1 MGTTIV
7 TYQGIISSIL
17 ETSRDCYE
25 LENPTLG
32 SLLDSM
38 SARHGYE
45 FRKLIKDIPTCH
57 VAVDGK
63 PVDVNRDADIKL
75 PDACQVDVGMALMT
89 GVGCCG

>member
-1 MGTTIV
+1 MGTIIV
-7 TYQGIISSIL
+7 TYQGVISSML

-25 LENPTLG
+25 LENPNLG

-38 SARHGYE
+38 STRHGYE
-45 FRKLIKDIPTCH
+45 LRRLIKDIPMCH

-63 PVDVNRDADIKL
+63 PVDLDVDADLKL
-75 PDACQVDVGMALMT
+75 PDACQVDVRMPLMS

>member
-1 MGTTIV
+1 MGIAIV
-7 TYQGIISSIL
+7 TYQGIISSML

-25 LENPTLG
+25 LENSTLG

-45 FRKLIKDIPTCH
+45 FKKLIKDIPMCH

-63 PVDVNRDADIKL
+63 PVDVDRDADMKL
-75 PDACQVDVGMALMT
+75 PDACQVDVRMALMS